1 MILLRPSILKT
12 LTNHTAYGLGTGESS
27 DADILITGG
36 VISVSNFDAAV
47 ALQDNF
53 PPDKIRDLRL
63 TAARF
68 GTDYVV
74 VSWTAPG
81 DDVTYGTGQCSFE

>member
-1 MILLRPSILKT
+1 M
-12 LTNHTAYGLGTGESS
+12 
-27 DADILITGG
+27 
-36 VISVSNFDAAV
+36 SNFDAAV

-81 DDVTYGTGQCSFE
+81 DDVTYGTCQCSFE